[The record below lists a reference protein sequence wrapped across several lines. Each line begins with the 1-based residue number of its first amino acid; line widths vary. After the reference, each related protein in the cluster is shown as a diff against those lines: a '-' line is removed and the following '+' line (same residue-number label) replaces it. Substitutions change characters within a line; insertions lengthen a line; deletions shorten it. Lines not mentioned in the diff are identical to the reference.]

1 MLERK
6 IKVVPRHLM
15 IICSEVN
22 ENFGRFLEWC
32 RKFGIHEIT
41 ICTNSFN
48 AELENARINFI
59 DEKNSYTIGEGEIT
73 INVVMTNGKSEIVHA
88 IREIAK
94 RVLEGKLKTEE
105 IDESVFESVLKLK
118 SQPDM
123 IIKAGSEVPDFLLW
137 QSIYSELY
145 FTDIDWRTV
154 RYVDFLRILRE
165 YQRRERRY
173 GR

>member
-6 IKVVPRHLM
+6 IKIVPKHLM
-15 IICSEVN
+15 IICSELN
-22 ENFGRFLEWC
+22 DNFKNFLEWC
-32 RKFGIHEIT
+32 RKFGIREIT
-41 ICTNSFN
+41 VCTNSFQAN
-48 AELENARINFI
+48 LENVRLNFI
-59 DEKNSYTIGEGEIT
+59 EEKNSYTRGNGEIT
-73 INVVMTNGKSEIVHA
+73 INFVKIDGRSEIVFA
-88 IREIAK
+88 IKEIAK
-94 RVLEGKLKTEE
+94 RVLKGNLDPKNV
-105 IDESVFESVLKLK
+105 DEKVFESVLKIK

-165 YQRRERRY
+165 YQKRERRY